1 MEEEGA
7 DDKRSILR
15 TALLR
20 LLAGNVVVL
29 APIPRV
35 LGDSHDCHLLFELQN
50 LRVSEQ
56 GLVRGLINAS

>member
-29 APIPRV
+29 APVPRV
-35 LGDSHDCHLLFELQN
+35 HGDSQDCHMLLELQN
-50 LRVSEQ
+50 LRVSER
-56 GLVRGLINAS
+56 GNVRGLINDG

>member
-15 TALLR
+15 TAPLR

-29 APIPRV
+29 APVPRV
-35 LGDSHDCHLLFELQN
+35 HGDSYDCHLLLELQN

-56 GLVRGLINAS
+56 GHVRGLINAS